1 MVDLDSLRDYFD
13 RTLPML
19 PELFNIAHAICGNAQ
34 AA

>member
-19 PELFNIAHAICGNAQ
+19 PELFNIAHAICGNA
-34 AA
+34 